1 MKRARWLVTATLVLA
16 LAVIALGAYT
26 RLTDA
31 GLGCPDWPGCYGR
44 LTPPVHDTHIAA
56 AQARFPDAQ
65 VDPFKARNEMV
76 HRYLAGLLGLCVL
89 AIFVV
94 SRRLPRGRRLAATL
108 LALVVFQAALG
119 MWTVTMNLMPVVVVA
134 HLFGGF
140 GVLALLAL
148 LRSELGRDAVA
159 GGAQV
164 DAAASGRRT
173 GQSFVDALEPSA
185 SSALRDSVE
194 PRLARLLPLAWL
206 AFAVLLAQI
215 ALGGWTSANY
225 AAAVCAQL
233 PFCESGWSAQFSL
246 RAAFS
251 LPLGHESYEFGVL
264 PYEAR
269 MSIHELHRIGA
280 LVAAGVVGS
289 LALLCWR
296 HATGARARRLAV
308 AVGVLLALQVTL
320 GLINVIGQVPLF
332 NAVAHNLTAACL
344 LATLVL
350 LIRQLH
356 ASAAQTFLSGQR
368 THPAARLTFAAD
380 PGMGTD
386 RGIGLAREWADSEP
400 LPSRASPL
408 PR

>member
-44 LTPPVHDTHIAA
+44 LTPPVHDTHIAEV
-56 AQARFPDAQ
+56 QTRFPDAQ

-89 AIFVV
+89 AIFII
-94 SRRLPRGRRLAATL
+94 SRSLPLGRRLAATL

-159 GGAQV
+159 GGAHA
-164 DAAASGRRT
+164 DAAGPAASGRRA
-173 GQSFVDALEPSA
+173 GQSFVDGPEPRA
-185 SSALRDSVE
+185 ASALRGLAE

-269 MSIHELHRIGA
+269 MSIHVLHRIGA

-296 HATGARARRLAV
+296 HAMGARARRLAV

-320 GLINVIGQVPLF
+320 GLINVIGQVPLL

-350 LIRQLH
+350 LMRQMH
-356 ASAAQTFLSGQR
+356 ASAGQR
-368 THPAARLTFAAD
+368 RGVPRPTSPAHAA
-380 PGMGTD
+380 
-386 RGIGLAREWADSEP
+386 A
-400 LPSRASPL
+400 
-408 PR
+408 

>member
-1 MKRARWLVTATLVLA
+1 MNVTRARWLVTATLMLA

-94 SRRLPRGRRLAATL
+94 SRRLPRGRGLAAAL

-140 GVLALLAL
+140 ALLSMLAL
-148 LRSELGRDAVA
+148 LRFELGRERPEAPV
-159 GGAQV
+159 
-164 DAAASGRRT
+164 
-173 GQSFVDALEPSA
+173 P
-185 SSALRDSVE
+185 E
-194 PRLARLLPLAWL
+194 PRVARLLPLAWL

-225 AAAVCAQL
+225 AAAVCWQL
-233 PFCESGWSAQFSL
+233 PLCESGWSAQFSL

-251 LPLGHESYEFGVL
+251 LPLGHETYEFGVL

-269 MSIHELHRIGA
+269 MSIHVLHRIGA
-280 LVAAGVVGS
+280 LIATGVVGS
-289 LALLCWR
+289 VALLCWR
-296 HATGARARRLAV
+296 WAVGAHLRRLA
-308 AVGVLLALQVTL
+308 AGVGVLLMLQVTL
-320 GLINVIGQVPLF
+320 GLINVVGQVPLL

-344 LATLVL
+344 LAALAL
-350 LIRQLH
+350 LIRQLRAAAGRRRGLGRTTSPAH
-356 ASAAQTFLSGQR
+356 AAA
-368 THPAARLTFAAD
+368 
-380 PGMGTD
+380 
-386 RGIGLAREWADSEP
+386 
-400 LPSRASPL
+400 
-408 PR
+408 

>member
-65 VDPFKARNEMV
+65 IDPFKARNERV
-76 HRYLAGLLGLCVL
+76 HRYLAGLLGLWVL
-89 AIFVV
+89 AIFIV
-94 SRRLPRGRRLAATL
+94 SRRLPRGRGGRGLATLL

-140 GVLALLAL
+140 ALLALLAL
-148 LRSELGRDAVA
+148 LRFELRPDPP
-159 GGAQV
+159 
-164 DAAASGRRT
+164 
-173 GQSFVDALEPSA
+173 ALLQPA
-185 SSALRDSVE
+185 E

-225 AAAVCAQL
+225 AAAVCYQL

-251 LPLGHESYEFGVL
+251 LPLGHETYEFGVL

-269 MSIHELHRIGA
+269 MSIHVLHRIGA
-280 LVAAGVVGS
+280 LVATGVLAS
-289 LALLCWR
+289 LVLLCWR
-296 HATGARARRLAV
+296 HAAGARLRRLTA

-350 LIRQLH
+350 LIRQMQ
-356 ASAAQTFLSGQR
+356 ASAVQSRRSAQR
-368 THPAARLTFAAD
+368 THPAARPRFPAD
-380 PGMGTD
+380 PGMGAD
-386 RGIGLAREWADSEP
+386 RGSGLAREWTDPEP

-408 PR
+408 SR

>member
-1 MKRARWLVTATLVLA
+1 MRRARWLVTATLVLA

-44 LTPPVHDTHIAA
+44 LTPPVHDTHIAE
-56 AQARFPDAQ
+56 AQVRFPDAQ

-94 SRRLPRGRRLAATL
+94 SRRLPRGRGLAAAL
-108 LALVVFQAALG
+108 LVLVVFQAALG

-140 GVLALLAL
+140 GLLSLLAL
-148 LRSELGRDAVA
+148 LRFELR
-159 GGAQV
+159 
-164 DAAASGRRT
+164 
-173 GQSFVDALEPSA
+173 P
-185 SSALRDSVE
+185 DSPAPPQPAE

-225 AAAVCAQL
+225 AAAVCYQL
-233 PFCESGWSAQFSL
+233 PLCESGWSAQFSL

-269 MSIHELHRIGA
+269 MSIHVLHRIGA
-280 LVAAGVVGS
+280 LVATGVVGS

-296 HATGARARRLAV
+296 HALGARLRRLAV

-320 GLINVIGQVPLF
+320 GLINVVGQVPLG

-350 LIRQLH
+350 LIRQMH
-356 ASAAQTFLSGQR
+356 ASAGRHLGVQR
-368 THPAARLTFAAD
+368 PTSPAHATA
-380 PGMGTD
+380 
-386 RGIGLAREWADSEP
+386 
-400 LPSRASPL
+400 
-408 PR
+408 

>member
-1 MKRARWLVTATLVLA
+1 MRRARWLVTATLALA

-56 AQARFPDAQ
+56 AQARFPDAE

-89 AIFVV
+89 AIFIV
-94 SRRLPRGRRLAATL
+94 SRRLPRGRGVRGLATLL

-140 GVLALLAL
+140 GLLALLAL
-148 LRSELGRDAVA
+148 LRFELRPEPPVA
-159 GGAQV
+159 M
-164 DAAASGRRT
+164 
-173 GQSFVDALEPSA
+173 EP
-185 SSALRDSVE
+185 VE

-225 AAAVCAQL
+225 AAAVCYQL

-251 LPLGHESYEFGVL
+251 LPLGHETYEFGVL

-269 MSIHELHRIGA
+269 MSIHVLHRIGA
-280 LVAAGVVGS
+280 LVATGVLAS
-289 LALLCWR
+289 LVLLCWR
-296 HATGARARRLAV
+296 HAAGVRLRRLAA

-350 LIRQLH
+350 LIRQMQ
-356 ASAAQTFLSGQR
+356 ASAAQSRRSAQR
-368 THPAARLTFAAD
+368 THPAARPTFPAD
-380 PGMGTD
+380 PGMGAD
-386 RGIGLAREWADSEP
+386 RGCGLAREWTDPEP

-408 PR
+408 SR

>member
-94 SRRLPRGRRLAATL
+94 SRRLPRGRGLAATL

-148 LRSELGRDAVA
+148 LRSELWARCGRGWRACGC
-159 GGAQV
+159 GGVRAAHGSVVCQRPRAQRFLCASRLRRTPARPP
-164 DAAASGRRT
+164 AAAGLA
-173 GQSFVDALEPSA
+173 G
-185 SSALRDSVE
+185 LR
-194 PRLARLLPLAWL
+194 
-206 AFAVLLAQI
+206 
-215 ALGGWTSANY
+215 
-225 AAAVCAQL
+225 
-233 PFCESGWSAQFSL
+233 
-246 RAAFS
+246 RAAR
-251 LPLGHESYEFGVL
+251 
-264 PYEAR
+264 AD
-269 MSIHELHRIGA
+269 
-280 LVAAGVVGS
+280 
-289 LALLCWR
+289 
-296 HATGARARRLAV
+296 RARRLD
-308 AVGVLLALQVTL
+308 L
-320 GLINVIGQVPLF
+320 
-332 NAVAHNLTAACL
+332 
-344 LATLVL
+344 
-350 LIRQLH
+350 RQLRGCRVRST
-356 ASAAQTFLSGQR
+356 ALLRKRLERAVLAARRLQ
-368 THPAARLTFAAD
+368 PAAWSRELRVRRAAL
-380 PGMGTD
+380 
-386 RGIGLAREWADSEP
+386 RGAHEHPRAAPHRRPRRHRRGRPAWRCCAGAMRPARVRAGWRWRWACCW
-400 LPSRASPL
+400 RC
-408 PR
+408 R

>member
-94 SRRLPRGRRLAATL
+94 LRRLPRGRGLGAAL
-108 LALVVFQAALG
+108 LVLVVFQAALG

-173 GQSFVDALEPSA
+173 GQSFVDVPEPRA
-185 SSALRDSVE
+185 ASALRGPAE

-225 AAAVCAQL
+225 AAAVCSQTRRIS
-233 PFCESGWSAQFSL
+233 PSA
-246 RAAFS
+246 
-251 LPLGHESYEFGVL
+251 
-264 PYEAR
+264 
-269 MSIHELHRIGA
+269 
-280 LVAAGVVGS
+280 
-289 LALLCWR
+289 C
-296 HATGARARRLAV
+296 ARRALSCVRTVPTISTVSAMMLKRLPPWISPNVSTSGTCGSTARETIVCAAV
-308 AVGVLLALQVTL
+308 T
-320 GLINVIGQVPLF
+320 
-332 NAVAHNLTAACL
+332 TAAAATMAASSGSCSRSRMKARSILRRSIGSCL
-344 LATLVL
+344 
-350 LIRQLH
+350 R
-356 ASAAQTFLSGQR
+356 
-368 THPAARLTFAAD
+368 
-380 PGMGTD
+380 
-386 RGIGLAREWADSEP
+386 
-400 LPSRASPL
+400 
-408 PR
+408 

>member
-44 LTPPVHDTHIAA
+44 LTPPVHDTHIAEV
-56 AQARFPDAQ
+56 QTRFPDAQ

-94 SRRLPRGRRLAATL
+94 SRRLPRGRGLATTL

-159 GGAQV
+159 GGAHV
-164 DAAASGRRT
+164 DAAGPAASARRA
-173 GQSFVDALEPSA
+173 GQSFVDGPEPHA
-185 SSALRDSVE
+185 AAALRGLAE

-251 LPLGHESYEFGVL
+251 LPLGHETYEFGVL

-269 MSIHELHRIGA
+269 MSIHVLHRIGA

-320 GLINVIGQVPLF
+320 GLINVIGQVPLL

-350 LIRQLH
+350 LMRQMH
-356 ASAAQTFLSGQR
+356 ASAGQR
-368 THPAARLTFAAD
+368 RGVPRPTSPAHAA
-380 PGMGTD
+380 
-386 RGIGLAREWADSEP
+386 A
-400 LPSRASPL
+400 
-408 PR
+408 

>member
-44 LTPPVHDTHIAA
+44 LTPPVHDTHIAE

-94 SRRLPRGRRLAATL
+94 SRRLPRGRGLAAAL

-119 MWTVTMNLMPVVVVA
+119 MWTVTMNLLPMVVVA

-140 GVLALLAL
+140 ALLALLAL
-148 LRSELGRDAVA
+148 LRCELGRDP
-159 GGAQV
+159 GGADV
-164 DAAASGRRT
+164 PALT
-173 GQSFVDALEPSA
+173 GPP
-185 SSALRDSVE
+185 E
-194 PRLARLLPLAWL
+194 PRLAGLLALAWL
-206 AFAVLLAQI
+206 ALAVLLAQI

-225 AAAVCAQL
+225 AAAVCYQL
-233 PFCESGWSAQFSL
+233 PFCESGWTAQFSL

-269 MSIHELHRIGA
+269 MSIHVLHRIGA
-280 LVAAGVVGS
+280 LVATGVVGS

-296 HATGARARRLAV
+296 QAVGARVRRLAV
-308 AVGVLLALQVTL
+308 GVGVLLALQVTL
-320 GLINVIGQVPLF
+320 GLINVLGQVPLF

-344 LATLVL
+344 LATLVV
-350 LIRQLH
+350 LIRQMH
-356 ASAAQTFLSGQR
+356 ASAGQTFRSEQR
-368 THPAARLTFAAD
+368 TNPAARLTFPAD
-380 PGMGTD
+380 PGMGAD
-386 RGIGLAREWADSEP
+386 RGSGLAREWADSEP
-400 LPSRASPL
+400 LSSRVSSL

>member
-1 MKRARWLVTATLVLA
+1 MKRARWLVNATLMLA

-94 SRRLPRGRRLAATL
+94 SRCLPRGRGLAAGL

-119 MWTVTMNLMPVVVVA
+119 MWTVTMNLMPVVVLA

-140 GVLALLAL
+140 ALLSLLAL
-148 LRSELGRDAVA
+148 LRFELGQDRVA
-159 GGAQV
+159 APPQPAP
-164 DAAASGRRT
+164 AAPAPGPW
-173 GQSFVDALEPSA
+173 G
-185 SSALRDSVE
+185 
-194 PRLARLLPLAWL
+194 ARLLPLAWL

-225 AAAVCAQL
+225 AAAVCYQL
-233 PFCESGWSAQFSL
+233 PFCESGWTDQFSL

-251 LPLGHESYEFGVL
+251 LPLGHETYEFGVL
-264 PYEAR
+264 SYEAR
-269 MSIHELHRIGA
+269 MSIHVLHRIGA
-280 LVAAGVVGS
+280 LVATGVLAS
-289 LALLCWR
+289 LVLLCWR
-296 HATGARARRLAV
+296 HAAGARLRRLAA

-320 GLINVIGQVPLF
+320 GLINVLGQVPLF

-350 LIRQLH
+350 LIRQMQ
-356 ASAAQTFLSGQR
+356 AQAVQPRRAAQR
-368 THPAARLTFAAD
+368 THPAARPTFPAD
-380 PGMGTD
+380 PGMGAHL
-386 RGIGLAREWADSEP
+386 GSGHAREWTDPEP
-400 LPSRASPL
+400 LPSRARPL
-408 PR
+408 SR

>member
-56 AQARFPDAQ
+56 AQARFPGAE

-94 SRRLPRGRRLAATL
+94 SRRLPRGRGLAAAL

-119 MWTVTMNLMPVVVVA
+119 MWTVTLNLMPVVVVA

-148 LRSELGRDAVA
+148 LRFELGGAPA
-159 GGAQV
+159 G
-164 DAAASGRRT
+164 AAPP
-173 GQSFVDALEPSA
+173 ALP
-185 SSALRDSVE
+185 E

-206 AFAVLLAQI
+206 ALAVLLVQI

-225 AAAVCAQL
+225 AAAVCRQL
-233 PFCESGWSAQFSL
+233 PLCESGWSQQFSL

-251 LPLGHESYEFGVL
+251 LPLGHETYEFGVL

-269 MSIHELHRIGA
+269 MSIHVLHRIGA
-280 LVAAGVVGS
+280 LVATGVLAS
-289 LALLCWR
+289 LVMLCWR
-296 HATGARARRLAV
+296 QAIGARARRLAA
-308 AVGVLLALQVTL
+308 AVGALLVLQVTL
-320 GLINVIGQVPLF
+320 GLINVVGQVPLA

-344 LATLVL
+344 LASLMLLV
-350 LIRQLH
+350 RHLH
-356 ASAAQTFLSGQR
+356 ASAAQTRGAGRGGNPVERSMHPTDR
-368 THPAARLTFAAD
+368 TL
-380 PGMGTD
+380 GTD
-386 RGIGLAREWADSEP
+386 RGSGLAREWAAPEP
-400 LPSRASPL
+400 LPSRASSL

>member
-1 MKRARWLVTATLVLA
+1 MTRTRWLVNATLVLA

-26 RLTDA
+26 RLTHA

-44 LTPPVHDTHIAA
+44 LTPPVHDTHIAE

-89 AIFVV
+89 AIFMV
-94 SRRLPRGRRLAATL
+94 SRRLPRGRGLAAAL

-119 MWTVTMNLMPVVVVA
+119 MWTVTMSLMPVVVVA

-148 LRSELGRDAVA
+148 LRCELRRDPAAPSQPAESRMA
-159 GGAQV
+159 G
-164 DAAASGRRT
+164 
-173 GQSFVDALEPSA
+173 
-185 SSALRDSVE
+185 
-194 PRLARLLPLAWL
+194 LLPLAWL

-225 AAAVCAQL
+225 AAAVCYQL

-269 MSIHELHRIGA
+269 MSIHVLHRVGA
-280 LVAAGVVGS
+280 LVATGVLAS
-289 LALLCWR
+289 LVLLCWR
-296 HATGARARRLAV
+296 QAVGVHLRRLAV
-308 AVGVLLALQVTL
+308 GVGALLALQVTL
-320 GLINVIGQVPLF
+320 GLINVLGQVPLL

-344 LATLVL
+344 LATLVVM
-350 LIRQLH
+350 IRQMH
-356 ASAAQTFLSGQR
+356 AAAGQR
-368 THPAARLTFAAD
+368 RGMERPTAPAHAA
-380 PGMGTD
+380 
-386 RGIGLAREWADSEP
+386 A
-400 LPSRASPL
+400 
-408 PR
+408 

>member
-26 RLTDA
+26 RLTHA

-65 VDPFKARNEMV
+65 VDPLKARNEMV

-94 SRRLPRGRRLAATL
+94 SRRLPRGRGLAATL
-108 LALVVFQAALG
+108 LGLVVFQAALG

-140 GVLALLAL
+140 GLLSLLAL
-148 LRSELGRDAVA
+148 LRFELRPDPPAPLPPA
-159 GGAQV
+159 
-164 DAAASGRRT
+164 
-173 GQSFVDALEPSA
+173 
-185 SSALRDSVE
+185 E
-194 PRLARLLPLAWL
+194 PRLTPPLALAWL
-206 AFAVLLAQI
+206 ALAVLLAQI

-225 AAAVCAQL
+225 AAAVCYQL
-233 PFCESGWSAQFSL
+233 PICESGWSAQFSL

-264 PYEAR
+264 PYDAR
-269 MSIHELHRIGA
+269 MSIHVLHRIGA
-280 LVAAGVVGS
+280 LIATGVLAS
-289 LALLCWR
+289 LVLLCWR
-296 HATGARARRLAV
+296 HALGARLRRLAV
-308 AVGVLLALQVTL
+308 GVGVLLALQVTL
-320 GLINVIGQVPLF
+320 GLINVLGQVPLF

-356 ASAAQTFLSGQR
+356 ASAGQR
-368 THPAARLTFAAD
+368 RGVPRPTSTAHAAA
-380 PGMGTD
+380 
-386 RGIGLAREWADSEP
+386 
-400 LPSRASPL
+400 
-408 PR
+408 

>member
-1 MKRARWLVTATLVLA
+1 MRRARWLVTATLALA

-56 AQARFPDAQ
+56 AQARFPDAE

-89 AIFVV
+89 AIFIV
-94 SRRLPRGRRLAATL
+94 SRRLPRGRGVRGLATLL

-140 GVLALLAL
+140 GLLALLAL
-148 LRSELGRDAVA
+148 LRFELRP
-159 GGAQV
+159 
-164 DAAASGRRT
+164 
-173 GQSFVDALEPSA
+173 EPPVPMQPA
-185 SSALRDSVE
+185 E

-225 AAAVCAQL
+225 AAAVCYQL

-251 LPLGHESYEFGVL
+251 LPLGHETYEFGVL

-269 MSIHELHRIGA
+269 MSIHVLHRIGA
-280 LVAAGVVGS
+280 LVATGVLAS
-289 LALLCWR
+289 LVLLCWR
-296 HATGARARRLAV
+296 HAAGVRLRRLAA

-350 LIRQLH
+350 LIRQMQ
-356 ASAAQTFLSGQR
+356 ASAAQSRRSAQR
-368 THPAARLTFAAD
+368 THPAARPTFPAD
-380 PGMGTD
+380 PGMGAD
-386 RGIGLAREWADSEP
+386 RGCGLAREWTDPEP

-408 PR
+408 SR

>member
-65 VDPFKARNEMV
+65 IDPFKARNEMV

-94 SRRLPRGRRLAATL
+94 SRRLPRGRGLAATL

-140 GVLALLAL
+140 ALLALLAL
-148 LRSELGRDAVA
+148 LRFELRPDPP
-159 GGAQV
+159 
-164 DAAASGRRT
+164 
-173 GQSFVDALEPSA
+173 ALLQPA
-185 SSALRDSVE
+185 E

-225 AAAVCAQL
+225 AAAVCYQL
-233 PFCESGWSAQFSL
+233 PLCESGWSAQFSL

-251 LPLGHESYEFGVL
+251 LPLGHETYEFGVL

-269 MSIHELHRIGA
+269 MSIHVLHRIGA
-280 LVAAGVVGS
+280 LVATGVVGS

-296 HATGARARRLAV
+296 HATGARVRRLAV

-320 GLINVIGQVPLF
+320 GLINVIGQVPLL

-350 LIRQLH
+350 LMRQMH

-368 THPAARLTFAAD
+368 TNLAARLTFAAD

-386 RGIGLAREWADSEP
+386 RGSGLAREWADSEP

>member
-1 MKRARWLVTATLVLA
+1 MKRARWLVTATLALA

-44 LTPPVHDTHIAA
+44 LTPPVHDTHIAEV
-56 AQARFPDAQ
+56 QTRFPDAQ

-89 AIFVV
+89 AIFII
-94 SRRLPRGRRLAATL
+94 SRSLPLGRRLAATL

-148 LRSELGRDAVA
+148 LRFELGRDAVA
-159 GGAQV
+159 GGAHA
-164 DAAASGRRT
+164 DAAGPAASGRRA
-173 GQSFVDALEPSA
+173 GQSFVDGPEPRA
-185 SSALRDSVE
+185 ASALRGLAE

-225 AAAVCAQL
+225 AAAVCSQL

-251 LPLGHESYEFGVL
+251 LPLGHETYEFGVL

-269 MSIHELHRIGA
+269 MSIHVLHRIGA
-280 LVAAGVVGS
+280 LLATGVVGS

-296 HATGARARRLAV
+296 HATGARVRRLAA

-320 GLINVIGQVPLF
+320 GLINVIGQVPLL

-350 LIRQLH
+350 LMRQMH
-356 ASAAQTFLSGQR
+356 ASAGQR
-368 THPAARLTFAAD
+368 RGVPRPTSPAHAA
-380 PGMGTD
+380 
-386 RGIGLAREWADSEP
+386 A
-400 LPSRASPL
+400 
-408 PR
+408 